1 MAIWQAESKR
11 KSSGGRRVA
20 AHKKRKFEIGRE
32 SQPATLGEPKRKTV
46 RTRGGHQRVRIITGN
61 QVIVTDPKTGKARKA
76 DIVPPGVV
84 TNAANPHYVR
94 RNIITKGAVVKT
106 TLGLARVTSRP
117 GQDGTLN
124 GVLVEGAK

>member
-11 KSSGGRRVA
+11 KPTGGRRIP

-32 SQPATLGEPKRKTV
+32 AQPATLGQPKRKTV
-46 RTRGGHQRVRIITGN
+46 RTRGGHPRVRIITAN
-61 QVIVTDPKTGKARKA
+61 SVVVTDPKTGKAKRA
-76 DIVPPGVV
+76 EIVPPGVV

-106 TLGLARVTSRP
+106 TLGLARITSRP

-124 GVLVEGAK
+124 AVLVEAAK